1 MPHFYTPGQYSIY
14 LENFTD
20 NISFFTFLSLFGE
33 YIFRSSYPQLFYKK
47 EIIKIS
53 LKFRKNLQK
62 NTCAGVSF
70 CTRFIAHLFDLIMS
84 GVKKQK
90 KSLSFCSGGNLEST
104 IYCYFH
110 LLLFIILKF

>member
-53 LKFRKNLQK
+53 LKFRKIYRKTL
-62 NTCAGVSF
+62 V
-70 CTRFIAHLFDLIMS
+70 
-84 GVKKQK
+84 
-90 KSLSFCSGGNLEST
+90 LESPSVPD
-104 IYCYFH
+104 
-110 LLLFIILKF
+110 LLLIYLI